1 MVGVMFGF
9 LPLLLQ
15 YLVIPAL
22 RRLKQKDQ
30 ELEAVLDYTV
40 KPGLKN
46 TKMETVDIPHL
57 VE

>member
-1 MVGVMFGF
+1 MFGF

-30 ELEAVLDYTV
+30 EFEAVLDYTV
-40 KPGLKN
+40 KPVSKILKWRLLIFP
-46 TKMETVDIPHL
+46 TW
-57 VE
+57 